1 MKSSKLMK
9 QDIYVNQR
17 REMVEKQIEAR
28 GVRDQ
33 AVLNA
38 MRKVPRHLFVP
49 ADMLESAY
57 DDTPLSIGHGQ
68 TISQPYIVALMTE
81 LLQLTSTQK
90 VLEIGTGSG
99 YQTAILAELVGTVYT
114 IEIVE
119 PLVEPTQKLLQSLGY
134 TNVVS
139 MYGDGYQ
146 GWPEYAPFDG
156 IIVTA
161 APSLVPKPLIQQL
174 TMGGRMVIPV
184 GDYHQDLI
192 LLTKT
197 KSGLQR
203 RNVTAVRFVPMTGE
217 VEKQNAN
224 DDGK

>member
-1 MKSSKLMK
+1 
-9 QDIYVNQR
+9 
-17 REMVEKQIEAR
+17 MVEKQIEAR

-57 DDTPLSIGHGQ
+57 DDTPLPIGHGQ

-119 PLVEPTQKLLQSLGY
+119 PLVKPTQKLLQSLGY

-197 KSGLQR
+197 ESGLQR

-217 VEKQNAN
+217 VEKQNAKCMVHS
-224 DDGK
+224 GKN

>member
-1 MKSSKLMK
+1 
-9 QDIYVNQR
+9 
-17 REMVEKQIEAR
+17 MVEKQIEAR

-197 KSGLQR
+197 ESGLQR

-217 VEKQNAN
+217 VENMTTN
-224 DDGK
+224 IED